1 MAGIGAN
8 SAPVCGHGG
17 LAPAPCRFGFPVG
30 LVAQLAHHRFDA
42 LPICLR
48 QLLEGL
54 SGRQPKQR
62 IYIPPMSAPSSQ
74 LILPPGQGRIDSLF
88 LLLKHRVIHIV
99 RWDS

>member
-17 LAPAPCRFGFPVG
+17 LAPAPCRFGFLVG

-48 QLLEGL
+48 QLLEAFPAG
-54 SGRQPKQR
+54 SRSNGF
-62 IYIPPMSAPSSQ
+62 IYPMSAPSSQ